1 MNTKYLKAL
10 EEFSLLHINRYHNK
24 YFSKLVY
31 TKNIF
36 KTSLFIN
43 KICFCFTF
51 DVKINK
57 ITR

>member
-31 TKNIF
+31 TKN
-36 KTSLFIN
+36 
-43 KICFCFTF
+43 TF
-51 DVKINK
+51 
-57 ITR
+57 